1 MKFSFTEEQDEFRSV
16 LRRFLEDKS
25 PSTEVRRLMATADG
39 WEREQWT
46 KINSELGLTA
56 VAIPEAYGGHGFGL
70 SEQCIVLEEMGR
82 SLLCAPYFGSAVL
95 AASAILYAGTE
106 KQKSELLPGIASGS
120 TVATLAFTEENGSW
134 DNSGLTT
141 IFEKSNSEYSI
152 TGTKSFVLDGTTADL
167 IIVLARAPNT
177 KKDEGLS
184 LFAVDGQASGLK
196 KELLK
201 SVDETRK
208 LARIHFDQ
216 VPAKLLGEEGN
227 AAGPMKKTMTRS
239 IICLANEMVGGA
251 ERLREDALEYVKMR
265 MQFGRSIASF
275 QVTKHKAT
283 DMLADVELAKSA
295 AYFAAAAFDEEDDET
310 EEAASIAKAASSEA
324 YMQTAIH
331 SIQMHGG
338 IGFTW
343 DNDTHLWFKRA
354 KSSEVFLGDPAHH
367 HEKMMTIW
375 DA

>member
-70 SEQCIVLEEMGR
+70 SEQCIVLEDMGR

-141 IFEKSNSEYSI
+141 IFDKSNNEYSI
-152 TGTKSFVLDGTTADL
+152 TGIKSFVLDGTTADL

-216 VPAKLLGEEGN
+216 VPAKLIGVEGN
-227 AAGPMKKTMTRS
+227 AAGPMKKPMTRS

-367 HEKMMTIW
+367 REKMMTIW

>member
-1 MKFSFTEEQDEFRSV
+1 MKFSFTEEQDKFRSV

-46 KINSELGLTA
+46 KINSALGLTA

-141 IFEKSNSEYSI
+141 IFEKSNNEYSI

-196 KELLK
+196 KELLE

-208 LARIHFDQ
+208 LARIHFDR
-216 VPAKLLGEEGN
+216 VPARLIGEEGN

-295 AYFAAAAFDEEDDET
+295 AYFAAAAFDQEDNET

>member
-1 MKFSFTEEQDEFRSV
+1 M
-16 LRRFLEDKS
+16 
-25 PSTEVRRLMATADG
+25 
-39 WEREQWT
+39 
-46 KINSELGLTA
+46 
-56 VAIPEAYGGHGFGL
+56 
-70 SEQCIVLEEMGR
+70 
-82 SLLCAPYFGSAVL
+82 
-95 AASAILYAGTE
+95 
-106 KQKSELLPGIASGS
+106 
-120 TVATLAFTEENGSW
+120 
-134 DNSGLTT
+134 
-141 IFEKSNSEYSI
+141 
-152 TGTKSFVLDGTTADL
+152 DGTTADL
-167 IIVLARAPNT
+167 IIVLARTPNT

-196 KELLK
+196 KEPLK

-216 VPAKLLGEEGN
+216 VSAKLLGVEGN

-251 ERLREDALEYVKMR
+251 DRLREDALEYVKMR

>member
-141 IFEKSNSEYSI
+141 IFDKSNSEYSI

-331 SIQMHGG
+331 AIQMHGG

>member
-25 PSTEVRRLMATADG
+25 PSTEVRRLMATVDG
-39 WEREQWT
+39 WEREQWA

-56 VAIPEAYGGHGFGL
+56 VAISEAYGGHGFGL

-106 KQKSELLPGIASGS
+106 EQKNELLPGIASGS

-141 IFEKSNSEYSI
+141 IFDKSKDEYSI

-167 IIVLARAPNT
+167 IIVLARTPNT

-184 LFAVDGQASGLK
+184 LFAVNGQANGLK

-216 VPAKLLGEEGN
+216 VPARLLGEEGN

>member
-25 PSTEVRRLMATADG
+25 PSTEVRRLMATVDG
-39 WEREQWT
+39 WEREQWA

-106 KQKSELLPGIASGS
+106 EQKNELLPGIASGG

-141 IFEKSNSEYSI
+141 IFDKSKDEYSI

-167 IIVLARAPNT
+167 IIVLARTPNT

-196 KELLK
+196 KEPLK

-216 VPAKLLGEEGN
+216 VPAKLLGVEGN

-251 ERLREDALEYVKMR
+251 DRLREDALEYVKMR
-265 MQFGRSIASF
+265 MQFGISIASF

-310 EEAASIAKAASSEA
+310 EEAASIAKASSSEA

>member
-1 MKFSFTEEQDEFRSV
+1 
-16 LRRFLEDKS
+16 
-25 PSTEVRRLMATADG
+25 MATVDG
-39 WEREQWT
+39 WEREQWA

-106 KQKSELLPGIASGS
+106 EQKNELLPGIASGS

-141 IFEKSNSEYSI
+141 IFDKSKDEYSI

-167 IIVLARAPNT
+167 IIVLARTPNT

-196 KELLK
+196 KEPLK

-216 VPAKLLGEEGN
+216 VPAKLLGVEGN

-251 ERLREDALEYVKMR
+251 DRLREDALEYVKMR

>member
-25 PSTEVRRLMATADG
+25 PSTEVRRLMATVDG
-39 WEREQWT
+39 WEREQWA
-46 KINSELGLTA
+46 KINSELGLTD

-106 KQKSELLPGIASGS
+106 EQKNELLPGIASGG

-141 IFEKSNSEYSI
+141 IFDKSKDEYSI

-167 IIVLARAPNT
+167 IIVLARTPNT

-196 KELLK
+196 KEPLK

-216 VPAKLLGEEGN
+216 VPAKLLGVEGN

-251 ERLREDALEYVKMR
+251 DRLREDALEYVKMR

-338 IGFTW
+338 IGVTW

>member
-141 IFEKSNSEYSI
+141 IFDKSSNEYSI

-184 LFAVDGQASGLK
+184 LFAVDRQASGLK

-208 LARIHFDQ
+208 LARISFDQ
-216 VPAKLLGEEGN
+216 VPAKLIGEEGN

-275 QVTKHKAT
+275 QDTKHKAT
-283 DMLADVELAKSA
+283 DMLADVELAN
-295 AYFAAAAFDEEDDET
+295 FAAAAFDEEDDET

-375 DA
+375 EA

>member
-1 MKFSFTEEQDEFRSV
+1 
-16 LRRFLEDKS
+16 
-25 PSTEVRRLMATADG
+25 
-39 WEREQWT
+39 
-46 KINSELGLTA
+46 
-56 VAIPEAYGGHGFGL
+56 
-70 SEQCIVLEEMGR
+70 MGR

-106 KQKSELLPGIASGS
+106 EQKSELLPGIASGS

-141 IFEKSNSEYSI
+141 IFDKSNNEYSI

-167 IIVLARAPNT
+167 IIVLARTPNT

-184 LFAVDGQASGLK
+184 LFAVDGQAGGLK

-216 VPAKLLGEEGN
+216 VPAKLLGAEGN

-251 ERLREDALEYVKMR
+251 DRLREDALEYVKMR

>member
-46 KINSELGLTA
+46 KINTELGLTA
-56 VAIPEAYGGHGFGL
+56 VAIPETYGGHGFGL

-141 IFEKSNSEYSI
+141 IFDKSSNEYSI

-208 LARIHFDQ
+208 LARISFDQ
-216 VPAKLLGEEGN
+216 VPAKLIGEEGN

-265 MQFGRSIASF
+265 MQFCRSIASF

-295 AYFAAAAFDEEDDET
+295 AYFAAAAFDEEDNET

>member
-141 IFEKSNSEYSI
+141 IFDKSNSEYSI

-251 ERLREDALEYVKMR
+251 ERLREDDLEYVKMR
-265 MQFGRSIASF
+265 MQILRYIARF
-275 QVTKHKAT
+275 QVSKHKAT

-343 DNDTHLWFKRA
+343 DTVSYTHLTLPTKA
-354 KSSEVFLGDPAHH
+354 
-367 HEKMMTIW
+367 
-375 DA
+375 